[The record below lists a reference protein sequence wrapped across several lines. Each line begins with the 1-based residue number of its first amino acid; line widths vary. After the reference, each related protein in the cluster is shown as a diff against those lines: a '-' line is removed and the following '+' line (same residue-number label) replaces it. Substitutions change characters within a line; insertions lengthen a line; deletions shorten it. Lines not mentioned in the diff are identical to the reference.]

1 MQQVTLGQ
9 LDAFA
14 VQPAQAFA
22 QLAGDAAQ
30 HRLGADAIG
39 HRQVGAL
46 AAAGEA
52 NLQALP
58 GLQAQARPVASRL
71 TVHFQRHIGTGQ
83 RHPERLLCFQFDT
96 AQGDFQY
103 RAAERIAQQPIGP
116 GRRQP
121 VHRPGR
127 GNSQV
132 LPAEAPG
139 VLQQAQRAGLD
150 HPQAAHPSP
159 PSAR

>member
-9 LDAFA
+9 LGAFT

-30 HRLGADAIG
+30 YWLGADAIH
-39 HRQVGAL
+39 HRQVGTL

-52 NLQALP
+52 DLQALP
-58 GLQAQARPVASRL
+58 GLQAQTRPSAPRFA
-71 TVHFQRHIGTGQ
+71 VHVQRHIRAGQ
-83 RHPERLLCFQFDT
+83 RHPERLFGFQFDT
-96 AQGDFQY
+96 AQGDFQH
-103 RAAERIAQQPIGP
+103 RAAERIAQQSIGP
-116 GRRQP
+116 GHRQR
-121 VHRPGR
+121 VHGPGG
-127 GNSQV
+127 GNPQV
-132 LPAEAPG
+132 LPAEASA

-150 HPQAAHPSP
+150 HPQAAHASP